1 MEALIDVIL
10 PKLLRQASSIVLS
23 LVVKL
28 VTIDKIFCGSFV
40 RSSSRALIFPISA
53 VSLLLISAY
62 ILPSS
67 ALLSAKVCVSCAERS
82 LAILPEVL
90 QVVTRA
96 EGLSEIFCW
105 RNCHMVTI
113 TMSIAGSTSKK
124 TASMA
129 QNGMLPEELNDI
141 KLVIID

>member
-28 VTIDKIFCGSFV
+28 LTIDKIFCASLV

-82 LAILPEVL
+82 LAIL
-90 QVVTRA
+90 VVYHSRRFY
-96 EGLSEIFCW
+96 SF
-105 RNCHMVTI
+105 
-113 TMSIAGSTSKK
+113 
-124 TASMA
+124 
-129 QNGMLPEELNDI
+129 
-141 KLVIID
+141 